1 MAPVSSD
8 KPAGGRPARWTAV
21 AGVAL
26 ILAIPVATWWLVG
39 PQAYDLRPPKPA
51 TTIERVGGILAVV
64 VVVASAVALV
74 AAARTGRMDL
84 RWWPTVV
91 ALSLA
96 GVLGGAGVR
105 YWKAAPEGNIGA
117 AGALYIIVPLGL
129 ALVVYALLR
138 IPPYW
143 SPPRR

>member
-1 MAPVSSD
+1 MAPVSGD

-26 ILAIPVATWWLVG
+26 ILAISVATWWLVG
-39 PQAYDLRPPKPA
+39 PQPYEGPPKPA
-51 TTIERVGGILAVV
+51 TMAERVGGVVAVV
-64 VVVASAVALV
+64 VAVAAAVALV

-84 RWWPTVV
+84 RWRPTVV

-105 YWKAAPEGNIGA
+105 YWKDWPAIDLFFVG
-117 AGALYIIVPLGL
+117 PLWL
-129 ALVVYALLR
+129 ALVVYAIVR
-138 IPPYW
+138 VPTYDP
-143 SPPRR
+143 PPRG